1 LFLPQDSSFF
11 FMRVFVR
18 ATNPLLKLFAPITP
32 SLLLDPLIPL
42 YVAWFFFMA
51 STADFRNGMVLD
63 IDDVLWSIAYFQH
76 VKPGKGP
83 AFVRTKLKNVLTGQ
97 VVERTFR
104 AGEKVTDVR
113 LERRPVSYSYSDGTL
128 YNFMDQNTFEMIP
141 ISGDMIGDDQ
151 LKFLKENMECE
162 GLVHDGKVISVDLP
176 QFVELAVTE
185 TDPGVRGD
193 TAQGGTKPATLE
205 TGAVVQ
211 VPLFVEIGDVL
222 KLDRREEKYLSRV
235 TE

>member
-1 LFLPQDSSFF
+1 
-11 FMRVFVR
+11 
-18 ATNPLLKLFAPITP
+18 
-32 SLLLDPLIPL
+32 
-42 YVAWFFFMA
+42 MA
-51 STADFRNGMVLD
+51 STADFRNGMVLT
-63 IDDVLWSIAYFQH
+63 IDGVLWAITYFQH

-83 AFVRTKLKNVLTGQ
+83 AFVRTKLKNVLGGQ
-97 VVERTFR
+97 VVEKTFR

-113 LERRPVSYSYSDGTL
+113 LERRPVNYSYTDGAF
-128 YNFMDQNTFEMIP
+128 YHFMDQNTFEMIP
-141 ISGDMIGDDQ
+141 ISGEMIGEDQ

-162 GLVHDGKVISVDLP
+162 GLVHDGTVISVDLP
-176 QFVELAVTE
+176 QFVELAVTD